1 MMIAVSDDLLGHTD
15 ADDDTDTPMN
25 GEKPSLLEIESLISF
40 LGSAPR
46 TKSKESCD
54 HPLLLHHSVLYDY
67 PNKLRNEDSFMKY
80 PCSHEER
87 SIPKQNC
94 VHCLSVDT
102 HVVRVS
108 VVVVD
113 GR

>member
-46 TKSKESCD
+46 TMRKESFGD

-67 PNKLRNEDSFMKY
+67 PNKLRNEDSFMKHAKPY

-87 SIPKQNC
+87 SIPNK
-94 VHCLSVDT
+94 T
-102 HVVRVS
+102 VS
-108 VVVVD
+108 TV
-113 GR
+113 